1 MSSLDHLNYIERV
14 EVSPFLLTR
23 IKAKIKSQ
31 SEEVVTPKLWMITAA
46 CVVCIL
52 WVNVYFI
59 TKFSNHFF
67 VETELVA
74 QSMHIYTNNQIYE

>member
-1 MSSLDHLNYIERV
+1 MSSLDHLNKIERV

-31 SEEVVTPKLWMITAA
+31 SEEVVTPKLWMITAS
-46 CVVCIL
+46 CVVCFL
-52 WVNVYFI
+52 LVNVYFI
-59 TKFSNHFF
+59 TKFSNHF